1 MPVLSQI
8 DICSEALFGRE
19 MEEARAADM
28 RDHGCTRRKAQEME
42 AKKRFCPIWDHT
54 VTRIKQLHDRDGC
67 LIKGSPRIDGD
78 YEISAQAM
86 QDVGALDPTDKAK
99 LTTFLLE
106 LRRAGNR
113 TPLVDSDLVE
123 RAKFEDP
130 LPVYVRAERLLRYLV
145 KNASSVTQLFRNNMI
160 LSDQEALAWSESTT
174 SQDLS
179 YFVSYLSEMGWLRSY
194 GGGTFTITVPGYQHV
209 AEQSAKK
216 DVSQCFVAMWFDDS
230 MNEVYEGGI
239 KKAVEECGY
248 KPLRIDKKSDV
259 NKIDDEIIAEIRRSR
274 FVVADFTHDKKTGV
288 RGGVYYEAGF
298 AYGLGLEVIYSCR
311 KGLEKEL
318 NFDTRQYHHILWETP
333 EDLRIQLRDR
343 IRARVGDYK
352 AETTPATL

>member
-1 MPVLSQI
+1 
-8 DICSEALFGRE
+8 
-19 MEEARAADM
+19 MED
-28 RDHGCTRRKAQEME
+28 
-42 AKKRFCPIWDHT
+42 KKQTCPIWGVT

-67 LIKGSPRIDGD
+67 FIEGSPRTGGD
-78 YEISAQAM
+78 YIITGHAMDLGDIGDLEPAQ
-86 QDVGALDPTDKAK
+86 KAK
-99 LTTFLLE
+99 LTTLLIE
-106 LRRAGNR
+106 MRRMG
-113 TPLVDSDLVE
+113 DLVPVIKLDLIE
-123 RAKFEDP
+123 EAKRADP
-130 LPVYVRAERLLRYLV
+130 LPVHVRAERLLRYLV
-145 KNASSVTQLFRNNMI
+145 KNASSVTQLFRNNII

-179 YFVSYLSEMGWLRSY
+179 YFVSYLSEMGWLRRY
-194 GGGTFTITVPGYQHV
+194 GGGTFTITVPGYQYV

-230 MNEVYEGGI
+230 MNSMYEEGI
-239 KKAVEECGY
+239 KKAIEECGY
-248 KPLRIDKKSDV
+248 KPLRIDKKPDV

-274 FVVADFTHDKKTGV
+274 FVVADFTYDKKTGV

-333 EDLRIQLRDR
+333 EELRIQLRDR

-352 AETTPATL
+352 TEPAPATL